1 MNKFPLLAVL
11 AFFLYVISV
20 NAAPGFNIIEDFA
33 NITQQADSTASGSF
47 AVNNTG
53 TTNLNINF
61 TGYTLTKG
69 SDKLNITSLSN
80 ITNRANG
87 TSQSSTFSVIIPKQQ
102 APGLY
107 TGTLTAA
114 SNASTTDTVKVN
126 LNVTEKYDVSF
137 APSQIELGSVSLNTT
152 HTRTFNITNTG
163 NADLTSV
170 TFDFSVSGFNLK
182 SNKTNFVLPF
192 DKTESISFNITIPAS
207 TSTGN
212 VTLGD
217 VKLVSTGL
225 TKSLLSLTADVG
237 GGLTIE
243 DVDVFLTT
251 RKSESGN
258 DLDATDGRKLN
269 FGDENAGPGSE
280 LRFNLNIQNTFTDKE
295 DIDINDVS
303 VRVTIQ
309 EIDEGE
315 DIEEE
320 SNEFDLEA
328 EADEEVNIIIKIPLD
343 VDAGLYDI
351 LIEAEGED
359 DDGNSHADEMR
370 LKLDIDREPREVIVE
385 QVSLFPEKIKCSG
398 TSTLTATIRNIGSR
412 IEEEAMIEIANKD
425 IGINFAKRNINL
437 EEDPFDEDNK
447 FTQSLIV
454 TIDKSMKPG
463 TYPIEVKS
471 YLQEDALWET
481 RTANLEVE
489 ACGTVVEDQQAEE
502 NATEEL
508 PEEAEEAGTVQ
519 VSEGS
524 EEEIT
529 ESEKVPVLGP
539 TTTTEVPLTKK
550 PGFWVAVVLLN
561 VVVIGSIAFLIV
573 KAVGKK

>member
-1 MNKFPLLAVL
+1 
-11 AFFLYVISV
+11 
-20 NAAPGFNIIEDFA
+20 
-33 NITQQADSTASGSF
+33 
-47 AVNNTG
+47 
-53 TTNLNINF
+53 
-61 TGYTLTKG
+61 
-69 SDKLNITSLSN
+69 
-80 ITNRANG
+80 
-87 TSQSSTFSVIIPKQQ
+87 
-102 APGLY
+102 
-107 TGTLTAA
+107 
-114 SNASTTDTVKVN
+114 
-126 LNVTEKYDVSF
+126 
-137 APSQIELGSVSLNTT
+137 LNTT
-152 HTRTFNITNTG
+152 HTRTFNVTNTG
-163 NADLTSV
+163 NADLTNV

-519 VSEGS
+519 VSEGT
-524 EEEIT
+524 EEETT